1 MIVLNTRRIGL
12 IAFFTLLTAILAQIT
27 VYLPFTPVPI
37 TLQTLAVVLSG
48 IIGGALVGFLSHS
61 KVCMI
66 VYVFKCSY
74 GFGLILLLLLGMH

>member
-37 TLQTLAVVLSG
+37 ILQTLAVVLSG
-48 IIGGALVGFLSHS
+48 IIGSALVGFLSHS
-61 KVCMI
+61 KVYMI